1 MTREQIEADI
11 RALESVLSFITRQ
24 QNVEAVERSITRLR
38 ADLDAMPVRETRQ
51 VRIAVFTDGD
61 RVEACSMHPSVP
73 GEVIGVNEA
82 RRHMR
87 DVCTNTIGLP
97 MSLES
102 MTIIVADIPVRQV
115 PVVNGKVSK

>member
-38 ADLDAMPVRETRQ
+38 ADLDAMPVWETRR
-51 VRIAVFTDGD
+51 VNIEIAESPHVANRFFVSILRDGEEPDGD
-61 RVEACSMHPSVP
+61 AVAV
-73 GEVIGVNEA
+73 
-82 RRHMR
+82 
-87 DVCTNTIGLP
+87 
-97 MSLES
+97 
-102 MTIIVADIPVRQV
+102 IVADIPVRQV

>member
-38 ADLDAMPVRETRQ
+38 ADLDAMPVGETKR
-51 VRIAVFTDGD
+51 VWIGVTSDDTAYVYNSPESCEANAGRFRIAV
-61 RVEACSMHPSVP
+61 V
-73 GEVIGVNEA
+73 
-82 RRHMR
+82 
-87 DVCTNTIGLP
+87 
-97 MSLES
+97 
-102 MTIIVADIPVRQV
+102 VADIPVRQV

>member
-38 ADLDAMPVRETRQ
+38 ADLDAMPVGETRR
-51 VRIAVFTDGD
+51 VWIDVHVDPHNKEVASEYSALVWASEDAAKRSAMVGD
-61 RVEACSMHPSVP
+61 TRAIV
-73 GEVIGVNEA
+73 
-82 RRHMR
+82 
-87 DVCTNTIGLP
+87 
-97 MSLES
+97 
-102 MTIIVADIPVRQV
+102 VADIPVRQV